1 MESGTSEKVFG
12 SMTLA
17 PLVAGVKKMS
27 KILMMLG
34 WSRRFRT
41 TTSRN
46 TRFAASTV
54 VSASGTRLSATNRED
69 RASKDLT
76 TAPKLPQPST
86 ETSL

>member
-1 MESGTSEKVFG
+1 MESGTSEKVAG
-12 SMTLA
+12 SMTRA

-27 KILMMLG
+27 KILMMFG

-41 TTSRN
+41 TTSRK

-54 VSASGTRLSATNRED
+54 VSASATRLSATNRED

-86 ETSL
+86 ETSR